1 MSKKYTLDSIDASEV
16 ANDAIASPAAVS
28 GPVYASSY
36 AASNSYRAYQ
46 WYLDGKLT
54 VGGNAYG
61 ANVDKISTEY
71 TGSGVKVGIIDQGFD
86 ITNIDLIGRF
96 DLTQSF
102 DPRDTTVSSI
112 SPDGAADAHGTWVAG
127 VLGASAT
134 NEVGAIG
141 VAPDATLVGYYAR
154 FGLGGSSAME
164 LAKLLALQVNVDV
177 SNSSWG
183 YSTAFSDNFL
193 NASWAP
199 VENAISNAAEH
210 GRGSLGTVYVFAA
223 GNDREYTP
231 NSASDGDNTNNHSLT
246 NSRFIITAAA
256 STTDGHIAHFSTPG
270 ASVFVTAPG
279 DAILTTTL
287 DNGDGNRTND
297 FAVVSGTSFAAPIV
311 SGVVAMMLQ
320 ANPDLGYRDVQ
331 EILALSSEKLDPTSS
346 SWATNG
352 ATNWNG
358 GGNLVS
364 HDFGFGLVDAHAAVR
379 LAETWTS
386 QNTAANEQVISAA
399 GNIGP
404 NAALSQSGAN
414 QYVTTV
420 SGDYQHFSIDWVELD
435 VTLQNA
441 HNGDLKIELIS
452 PDGTDSVLLDHP
464 AGGTNASSNL
474 NFTFSTNHNW
484 GETPN
489 GDWKVVIHDTGTGG
503 NDSIV
508 SYSLRIYGDDHG
520 SNDTYYYTD
529 DFATLSGD
537 RSVLTDSSGNDT
549 INAAA
554 VTTDLT
560 LDLNPGQISMIAGRQ
575 VSIAT
580 DTVIENAFG
589 GDGNDHII
597 GNDADNH
604 LSGGHGH
611 NTLEGGAGND
621 ILDGGPDGST
631 LIGGIGND
639 VYDVRSSSDA
649 VIENSNEGTDGALV
663 YIDHYTLATNV
674 ENGLA
679 QLTGGQT
686 LSGNDLDNWLLGN
699 VGNDTL
705 IGGAG
710 NDSIDGG
717 AGNDTMIGGI
727 GDDVYVVDSVNDI
740 VVEHPGEG
748 TDVVYVQVSGYTLAD
763 NVEVGVIIVTAD
775 TTLTGNDADNTL
787 WGNIGN
793 DTLIGGGGNDLLLGG
808 QGADTMVGGLGDD
821 IYAIDNLGDMII
833 EHPGEGMDIAF
844 TTVSGYVLSDNVEVG
859 AIAISTGATLTSGHG
874 DTVLWGNTGD
884 DTLIGQGGDDVL
896 IGGTGADTM
905 IGNAG
910 NDIYVVDNLGDKVIE
925 HPGEGTDTVYV
936 WTSGYTLDDNVE
948 VGAIGNANGMT
959 LSGNNGDNWLWGNAG
974 NDTLIGGGGNDFIS
988 GGAGADTL
996 VGGTGDDTFVVDNA
1010 NDIVIENANEGT
1022 DTVLTLIKDYT
1033 LAANV
1038 EVGGILATDGATL
1051 RANDQGNSLW
1061 GGQGNDTLIGG
1072 AGNDTLSGGGG
1083 HDILTGGGGSDT
1095 FVFQFGHTQGNV
1107 VTDFSGSAGDHDQLV
1122 FSGYGSAEDGA
1133 KFTQIDDSHWEV
1145 ASADGSM
1152 HEQITFANHAAIT
1165 ANDWHFV

>member
-1 MSKKYTLDSIDASEV
+1 MSKKYTLDGIDASGI
-16 ANDAIASPAAVS
+16 ANDAIVSPYAV

-36 AASNSYRAYQ
+36 AASNSYRSYQ

-54 VGGNAYG
+54 AGGNAFG

-86 ITNIDLIGRF
+86 ITNLDLIGRF
-96 DLTQSF
+96 DLTLSF
-102 DPRDTTVSSI
+102 DPRDTAVSSI
-112 SPDGAADAHGTWVAG
+112 APDGAADVHGTWVAG

-154 FGLGGSSAME
+154 FGLGGSSAIE

-183 YSTAFSDNFL
+183 YSTAFSDNFM

-199 VENAISNAAEH
+199 VKNAIVNAAEH
-210 GRGSLGTVYVFAA
+210 GRDSLGTVYVFAA
-223 GNDREYTP
+223 GNDRQYTP
-231 NSASDGDNTNNHSLT
+231 NTASDGDNTNNHSLT

-256 STTDGHIAHFSTPG
+256 STSDGHIASFSTPG

-279 DAILTTTL
+279 AAILTTTL

-311 SGVVAMMLQ
+311 SGVVAMMLE

-331 EILALSSEKLDPTSS
+331 EILALSSQKIDPASS
-346 SWATNG
+346 SWAANG
-352 ATNWNG
+352 AANWNG

-379 LAETWTS
+379 LAETWTL
-386 QNTAANEQVISAA
+386 QHTAANEQVISAT
-399 GNIGP
+399 GTIGP
-404 NAALSQSGAN
+404 NAALSSAN

-435 VTLQNA
+435 VTLKNA

-452 PDGTDSVLLDHP
+452 PNGTDSVLLDRP
-464 AGGTNASSNL
+464 GGGANASSNL

-484 GETPN
+484 GEAPN
-489 GDWKVVIHDTGTGG
+489 GDWKVVIHDTATGG
-503 NDSIV
+503 NDAIV

-537 RSVLTDSSGNDT
+537 RGVLTDSSGNDT

-560 LDLNPGQISMIAGRQ
+560 LDLNPGHTSIIAGRQ
-575 VSIAT
+575 VSIAA

-597 GNDADNH
+597 GNDADNN

-621 ILDGGPDGST
+621 VLDGGPDGST

-639 VYDVRSSSDA
+639 IYEVRSSSDT
-649 VIENSNEGTDGALV
+649 VIENSNQGTDAALV
-663 YIDHYTLATNV
+663 HIDNYTLSPNV

-727 GDDVYVVDSVNDI
+727 GNDVYLVDSVNDI
-740 VVEHPGEG
+740 IVEHPGEG
-748 TDVVYVQVSGYTLAD
+748 TDVAYVRVSGYTVAD
-763 NVEVGVIIVTAD
+763 NVEVGAVIVATA
-775 TTLTGNDADNTL
+775 TTLAGNDADNTL
-787 WGNIGN
+787 WGNIGD

-808 QGADTMVGGLGDD
+808 LGADTMIGGAGDD
-821 IYAIDNLGDMII
+821 IYAIDNVGDVIV
-833 EHPGEGMDIAF
+833 ERPGEGMDIAF
-844 TTVSGYVLSDNVEVG
+844 ATVSGVVLSDDVEVG
-859 AIAISTGATLTSGHG
+859 AVAISTGATLSSGHG

-884 DTLIGQGGDDVL
+884 DTLIGQGGNDL
-896 IGGTGADTM
+896 FIGGAGVDTM

-910 NDIYVVDNLGDKVIE
+910 NDIYVVDNPADKIIE
-925 HPGEGTDTVYV
+925 HPGEGSDTVYV

-948 VGAIGNANGMT
+948 VGAVGSASATT
-959 LSGNNGDNWLWGNAG
+959 LSGNSGDNWLWGNAG
-974 NDTLIGGGGNDFIS
+974 DDTLSGGGGNDFIS

-996 VGGTGDDTFVVDNA
+996 VGGSGDDIFVVDNA
-1010 NDIVIENANEGT
+1010 NDIVVENATEGT
-1022 DTVLTLIKDYT
+1022 DTVLTVIKDYT

-1038 EVGGILATDGATL
+1038 ELGGILATDGATL
-1051 RANDQGNSLW
+1051 HANDQGNSLW
-1061 GGQGNDTLIGG
+1061 GGQGDDILIGG
-1072 AGNDTLSGGGG
+1072 AGNDTLSGGAGR
-1083 HDILTGGGGSDT
+1083 DLLAGGGGSDT
-1095 FVFQFGHTQGNV
+1095 FVFQFGQADGDKV
-1107 VTDFSGSAGDHDQLV
+1107 SDFAGSSVGENDQLF
-1122 FSGYGSAEDGA
+1122 FSGYGSAESGA
-1133 KFTQIDDSHWEV
+1133 KFTQLDETHWEI
-1145 ASADGSM
+1145 ASADGLI
-1152 HEQITFANHAAIT
+1152 HEQIRFENHAAIT